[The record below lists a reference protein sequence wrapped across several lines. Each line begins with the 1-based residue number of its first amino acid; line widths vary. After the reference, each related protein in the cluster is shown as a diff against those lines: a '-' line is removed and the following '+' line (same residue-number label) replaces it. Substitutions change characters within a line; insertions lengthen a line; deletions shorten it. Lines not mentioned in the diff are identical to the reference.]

1 MKRRIDTKDAYD
13 LERLMAAIE
22 DSKPG
27 MKTACENRMQFLR
40 RVVGPL
46 YPGDDG
52 GKKERRPLNY
62 LEFGLDIY
70 LRNLASHEPQAMVS
84 TDYEE
89 LWPTAYDF
97 ETVLN
102 RKLGKMNLTESMAI
116 CVIEAMVT
124 IGVMCIGVAYEGKDS
139 ESSVFAEPVLLPDLI
154 LDLSAKSWD
163 EMAFV
168 GHRFVVP
175 LEWISEHEGMD
186 DDRRDRFVKYVQNK
200 QQQEGVDWNRRK
212 SQGFKDLV
220 ELQQIWL
227 RHENR
232 ILILPCDG
240 DDKSPL
246 LDEEWTGPATGPYRK
261 LSFRTIPGN
270 VFPLAPVINWADLDD
285 FINKSF
291 RKIMRQVHRSKTL
304 GLAVND
310 QDAEAINGG
319 SDGETVAVTDLN
331 TVTEKS
337 YGGADEKIASAV
349 NLASQLLNMFGGNWN
364 LLGGTAPSSK
374 TVGQDQLLSQG
385 ASGRMVYMQEKMEGF
400 ETEVINDIGF
410 WVWDD
415 PAGEEIFTKRL
426 EGTPFGEQMVW
437 SPETRQGDF
446 YQLNLKVNPYRKI
459 KRTPSEQADFL
470 IQFLERVILPC
481 APHMQDPNTRFDWEF
496 FFKMCARY
504 ENAPEIN
511 MLINSPGGES
521 MPTTGPQRSDQPT
534 MQRNTTRRYERVN
547 TQGGNADPLQAAMD
561 QFVASSAKQPQMAS

>member
-13 LERLMAAIE
+13 LERLLGAIDE
-22 DSKPG
+22 SRAG

-46 YPGDDG
+46 YPGDEG
-52 GKKERRPLNY
+52 GKKERRPVNY

-70 LRNLASHEPQAMVS
+70 LRALASHEPQSLVG
-84 TDYEE
+84 TEFED
-89 LWPTAYDF
+89 LLPTATDF

-102 RKLGKMNLTESMAI
+102 RRLGKMNLTDAMAI
-116 CVIEAMVT
+116 CVIEAMIN
-124 IGVMCIGVAYEGKDS
+124 IGVMCIGVAYEGQDGAN
-139 ESSVFAEPVLLPDLI
+139 SVFAEPVLIPDLI
-154 LDLSAKSWD
+154 IDTTAKSWE

-175 LEWISEHEGMD
+175 LEWISEHEMMAGE
-186 DDRRDRFVKYVQNK
+186 RRDRFVKYIQNK

-220 ELQQIWL
+220 ELRQIWL

-232 ILILPCDG
+232 ILLLPCDG

-246 LDEEWTGPATGPYRK
+246 LDEEWTGPVTGPYRK

-270 VFPLAPVINWADLDD
+270 VFPLAPAINWVDLDD

-291 RKIMRQVHRSKTL
+291 RKIMREVNRAKTV
-304 GLAVND
+304 GLATNAE
-310 QDAEAINGG
+310 DAEAINGAI
-319 SDGETVAVTDLN
+319 DGETVAVADP
-331 TVTEKS
+331 KS
-337 YGGADEKIASAV
+337 VIEQTYGGANQNVVAAI
-349 NLASQLLNMFGGNWN
+349 NLASQVLNMLGGNWN

-385 ASGRMVYMQEKMEGF
+385 ASGRMEFMQERMGSF
-400 ETEVINDIGF
+400 ESDVINDIAY

-415 PAGEEIFTKRL
+415 PTGEEVFTKRL
-426 EGTPFGEQMVW
+426 EGTPFGEPEVW
-437 SPETRQGDF
+437 SAESRNGEF
-446 YQLNLKVNPYRKI
+446 LQLNLTVNPYRKI
-459 KRTPSEQADFL
+459 KRTPTEQASFL
-470 IQFLERVILPC
+470 TEFLERVILPC
-481 APHMQDPNTRFDWEF
+481 LPHMQDPNSPIDWEY
-496 FFKMCARY
+496 FFKTCARY
-504 ENAPEIN
+504 NNAPEIN
-511 MLINSPGGES
+511 MLINWPGGES
-521 MPTTGPQRSDQPT
+521 MLSAGPQRPDQPA

-547 TQGGNADPLQAAMD
+547 QQGGNADPLQAAMD